1 MDEMTE
7 PVRHNFKHCETPM
20 LIVDS
25 RMRNGKRHRRY
36 KCEVCHNRFSSMEC
50 LVSDMDSWAE
60 NVTNEQLLQEL
71 INRTEWKTDN

>member
-1 MDEMTE
+1 
-7 PVRHNFKHCETPM
+7 
-20 LIVDS
+20 
-25 RMRNGKRHRRY
+25 
-36 KCEVCHNRFSSMEC
+36 VCHNRFSSIEC